1 MLLHDYM
8 RFVALGQQEIKTAV
22 KIKLQCS
29 PLTADRNACRCA
41 GMCPLTVNSI
51 HERGD
56 CKSAIQILGWH
67 LTTREAQILYAIGH
81 AELTLLLVPVE
92 RAQVLC

>member
-1 MLLHDYM
+1 M
-8 RFVALGQQEIKTAV
+8 RSVALGQQEIKTAV

-41 GMCPLTVNSI
+41 GMCPLTLALNSI
-51 HERGD
+51 HERGH
-56 CKSAIQILGWH
+56 CKSAIQILGH
-67 LTTREAQILYAIGH
+67 LTTREAQILYATGH